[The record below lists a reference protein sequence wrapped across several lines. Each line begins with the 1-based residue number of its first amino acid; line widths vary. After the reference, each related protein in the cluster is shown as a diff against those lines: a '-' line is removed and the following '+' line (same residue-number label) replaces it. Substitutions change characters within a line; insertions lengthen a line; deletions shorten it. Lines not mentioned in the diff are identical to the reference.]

1 MSLFSINQ
9 KINSIVASIERT
21 VSLMK
26 QTTPQPTI
34 LTLSSS
40 SSSLTIN
47 FLNIPCQSFSLTM
60 SNDITSLTF
69 QNGVKN
75 GNYTIFLTGSN
86 FIINKSL
93 GSNIKTNLS
102 GNIMVIGSFVIKIFF
117 DGNIYYLNFISF
129 S

>member
-9 KINSIVASIERT
+9 KINSIFTSIERT
-21 VSLMK
+21 IVTMK
-26 QTTPQPTI
+26 QTTPQPNI
-34 LTLSSS
+34 LTLTSS
-40 SSSLTIN
+40 SSSLIVN
-47 FLNIPCQSFSLTM
+47 MSNIPCQSFSLTM
-60 SNDITSLTF
+60 ACDITSLTF

-86 FIINKSL
+86 FSINKVL

-102 GNIMVIGSFVIKIFF
+102 GNTMINGSFVV
-117 DGNIYYLNFISF
+117 NIYYDGIIYYLTFNSC